1 MRGLT
6 ENTDLKRLV
15 YGVTGTVM
23 RKNQITWKEHSG
35 PQDEKMK
42 VRTLEEKAIK
52 QQQQTNARQRKKPR
66 AHIPETKAEEVQKIG
81 TVYTELF
88 LCSGKQ

>member
-1 MRGLT
+1 
-6 ENTDLKRLV
+6 
-15 YGVTGTVM
+15 
-23 RKNQITWKEHSG
+23 
-35 PQDEKMK
+35 MK
-42 VRTLEEKAIK
+42 VRTLEERAIK